1 MNRNGMICTCFLLA
15 SAATLSGTSGLVA
28 QTITAKACNLVTESE
43 VQSVLGAKVTLKN
56 GAIGEV
62 QTCSGE
68 APTATMMLRLFKRT
82 GDPSGAKE
90 KAGIDAIKKMGAQVD
105 VKTAEGITC
114 MTTVPPAN
122 LAQYGYGTTCTV
134 TSKAP
139 VFAVIEITAK
149 AQKDMVPMDK
159 LRTIAEKMATR
170 F

>member
-1 MNRNGMICTCFLLA
+1 MNRALCTFFLLA

-28 QTITAKACNLVTESE
+28 QSTTGKACGLVTESE
-43 VQSVLGAKVTLKN
+43 IQSVLGTKVNLKS
-56 GAIGEV
+56 GALGDV
-62 QTCSGE
+62 QTCS
-68 APTATMMLRLFKRT
+68 ADAQTASMMLRLFKRT

-105 VKTAEGITC
+105 VKTADGITC

-139 VFAVIEITAK
+139 MFAVIEITAK

-159 LRTIAEKMATR
+159 LRTIAQKMATR

>member
-1 MNRNGMICTCFLLA
+1 MNGTCAFFLLTF
-15 SAATLSGTSGLVA
+15 AATLGSASGLVA
-28 QTITAKACNLVTESE
+28 QTTALKACGLVTESE
-43 VQSVLGAKVTLKN
+43 VQSVLGAKVTLKS
-56 GAIGEV
+56 GAIGDV

-68 APTATMMLRLFKRT
+68 APPAAMTIRLFKRT

-90 KAGIDAIKKMGAQVD
+90 KAGIDALKKMGAQVD

-139 VFAVIEITAK
+139 MFAVIEITAK

-159 LRTIAEKMATR
+159 LRTIAVKMATR